1 MQSGPRWHQS
11 GEDYGFPQ
19 SQAVH
24 WISEVQQPKGISIA
38 HLLPLLKLMAVAGQ
52 KLLQV
57 ALSLVFTSACSDLC
71 SARHALNAS
80 ANALQLLDSLRM
92 ALTCL
97 FSHART

>member
-11 GEDYGFPQ
+11 GEDYGFLP

-38 HLLPLLKLMAVAGQ
+38 HLPLLKLMAAAGQ